1 MMRDS
6 FFCKIFVKVKKNT
19 VICNEKHKNN
29 SNHHL
34 TIMKKI
40 FFFVCCIAVAAYSF
54 GQQALGQRPR
64 VKSPVVNSDGTVT
77 FNFYDP
83 TAQQVSVTGDFEEI
97 HWQTLPMEH
106 QENGLWTVTT
116 KQPLN
121 PELYSY
127 SLSVDGQR
135 FIDPANSYVN
145 RDISTLSNIFIV
157 TGSDDDKGHLYQVND
172 VPHGTLSRVW
182 YDSPTLGQ
190 QRRMTVYLPASYDGK
205 KRFPVM
211 YLLHGHG
218 GDETSWGD
226 LGRTSQIMDN
236 LIAEGKAV
244 PMIVVMP
251 NGNPTCNAA
260 PGWWHEG
267 MYTPDGNAFNQ
278 RGAKASM
285 EESFMDIVNFVDS
298 HYKTIRKR
306 SARAVTGLSMGGGH
320 TFGIS
325 RLYPTVF
332 DYYGL
337 QSAAAR
343 FNKGDAKFDEQMSR
357 LFASKPRL
365 FWIAIGKEDF
375 LMQMNTELRHYL
387 DEHQYPYEYYE
398 NDGGHIWR
406 NWRIYLSMFAQKIF
420 KDK

>member
-1 MMRDS
+1 
-6 FFCKIFVKVKKNT
+6 
-19 VICNEKHKNN
+19 
-29 SNHHL
+29 
-34 TIMKKI
+34 MKKLI
-40 FFFVCCIAVAAYSF
+40 LILACCALTAVGSF

-64 VKSPVVNSDGTVT
+64 VTSPVINQDGTVT

-83 TAQQVSVTGDFEEI
+83 TATQVSVNGDFAEI
-97 HWQTLPMEH
+97 HGVTLPMTR
-106 QENGLWTVTT
+106 QDNGVWTATT
-116 KQPLN
+116 APLA

-127 SLSVDGQR
+127 SINVDGQR

-145 RDISTLSNIFIV
+145 RDISTLSNIFII
-157 TGSDDDKGHLYQVND
+157 SRSADDKGHLYQMND
-172 VPHGTLSRVW
+172 VRHGTLERVW

-190 QRRMTVYLPASYDGK
+190 QRRMTVYLPAGYDGK
-205 KRFPVM
+205 KRFPVL

-236 LIAEGKAV
+236 LIAEGRAV

-267 MYTPDGNAFNQ
+267 MYTPDGNAFRD

-285 EESFMDIVNFVDS
+285 EESFMDIVKYVDS
-298 HYKTIRKR
+298 HYKTIAKR

-325 RLYPTVF
+325 RLYPDTF

-343 FNKGDAKFDEQMSR
+343 VEKNNATFDEQMAR

-365 FWIAIGKEDF
+365 YWIAIGQDDF
-375 LMQMNTELRHYL
+375 LMQMNNELRVYL
-387 DEHQYPYEYYE
+387 DGHGYNYEYFE
-398 NDGGHIWR
+398 NDGGHLWR
-406 NWRIYLSMFAQKIF
+406 NWRIYLTMFAQRLF
-420 KDK
+420 KN

>member
-1 MMRDS
+1 MALN
-6 FFCKIFVKVKKNT
+6 C
-19 VICNEKHKNN
+19 
-29 SNHHL
+29 
-34 TIMKKI
+34 
-40 FFFVCCIAVAAYSF
+40 F
-54 GQQALGQRPR
+54 GQQALGQRAR
-64 VKSPVVNSDGTVT
+64 VQSPIVNNDGTVT
-77 FNFYDP
+77 FNLFAP
-83 TAQQVSVTGDFEEI
+83 SAERVSVSGDFNEI
-97 HWQTLPMEH
+97 RSQSLPMTK
-106 QENGLWTVTT
+106 QENGVWTVTT
-116 KQPLN
+116 GQLN

-127 SLSVDGQR
+127 SFSIDGQR

-157 TGSDDDKGHLYQVND
+157 SKSNDDKGHLYGVNN
-172 VPHGTLSRVW
+172 VPHGMLSRVW

-190 QRRMTVYLPASYDGK
+190 QRRMTVYLPAAYDGK

-285 EESFMDIVNFVDS
+285 EESFMDIVKYIDS
-298 HYKTIRKR
+298 HYMTIAKR
-306 SARAVTGLSMGGGH
+306 SGRAVTGLSMGGGH

-325 RLYPTVF
+325 RLYPDQF

-343 FNKGDAKFDEQMSR
+343 VQQNNEQFDSQMQR
-357 LFASKPRL
+357 LFASKPKL
-365 FWIAIGKEDF
+365 YWIAIGKDDF
-375 LMQMNTELRHYL
+375 LMQSNTQLRSYL
-387 DEHQYPYEYYE
+387 DSHSYPYEYYE

-406 NWRIYLSMFAQKIF
+406 NWRIYLTLFAQKIF
-420 KDK
+420 KQ

>member
-1 MMRDS
+1 
-6 FFCKIFVKVKKNT
+6 
-19 VICNEKHKNN
+19 
-29 SNHHL
+29 
-34 TIMKKI
+34 MKKFMI
-40 FFFVCCIAVAAYSF
+40 YVCCSLMAMSSF
-54 GQQALGQRPR
+54 AQQQLGQRPR
-64 VKSPVVNSDGTVT
+64 VQSPVVNADGTVT

-83 TAQQVSVTGDFEEI
+83 SAQRVTVSGDFNEI
-97 HWQTLPMEH
+97 GNQRLNLTK
-106 QENGLWTVTT
+106 QENGVWTGTT
-116 KQPLN
+116 TALN

-157 TGSDDDKGHLYQVND
+157 TKSNDDKGHLYSVNN

-182 YDSPTLGQ
+182 YDSPTLEQ
-190 QRRMTVYLPASYDGK
+190 QRRMTVYLPAAYDGK
-205 KRFPVM
+205 KAFPVM

-218 GDETSWGD
+218 GDETAWGD
-226 LGRTSQIMDN
+226 LGRASQIMDN
-236 LIAEGKAV
+236 LIAEGKCV

-278 RGAKASM
+278 RGAKATM
-285 EESFMDIVNFVDS
+285 EESFMDIVNYVDS
-298 HYKTIRKR
+298 HYKTIKKR
-306 SARAVTGLSMGGGH
+306 SGRAVTGLSMGGGH

-325 RLYPTVF
+325 RLYPEVF

-343 FNKGDAKFDEQMSR
+343 MQQNDAKFDEQMAR
-357 LFASKPRL
+357 LFASKPKL

-375 LMQMNTELRHYL
+375 LMQMNTQLRGYL
-387 DEHQYPYEYYE
+387 DEHHYPYEYYE

-406 NWRIYLSMFAQKIF
+406 NWRIYLTLFAQKIF
-420 KDK
+420 K

>member
-1 MMRDS
+1 
-6 FFCKIFVKVKKNT
+6 
-19 VICNEKHKNN
+19 
-29 SNHHL
+29 
-34 TIMKKI
+34 MKK
-40 FFFVCCIAVAAYSF
+40 FMFLVCGCLMAMNSVA
-54 GQQALGQRPR
+54 QQQLGQRSR
-64 VKSPVVNSDGTVT
+64 VQSPVVNADGTVT
-77 FNFYDP
+77 FNFYSP
-83 TAQQVSVTGDFEEI
+83 SAQRVSVSGDFDEI
-97 HWQTLPMEH
+97 RNQRLEMTK
-106 QENGLWTVTT
+106 QENGVWTVTT
-116 KQPLN
+116 KALN

-135 FIDPANSYVN
+135 FVDPANSYVN

-157 TGSDDDKGHLYQVND
+157 TKSNDDKGHLYSVND

-190 QRRMTVYLPASYDGK
+190 QRRMTVYLPAAYDGK
-205 KRFPVM
+205 KVFPVM

-218 GDETSWGD
+218 GDETAWGD
-226 LGRTSQIMDN
+226 LGRASQIMDN
-236 LIAEGKAV
+236 LIAEGKCV

-285 EESFMDIVNFVDS
+285 EESFMDIVNYVDS
-298 HYKTIRKR
+298 HYKTIKKR
-306 SARAVTGLSMGGGH
+306 SGRAVTGLSMGGGH

-325 RLYPTVF
+325 RLYPETF

-343 FNKGDAKFDEQMSR
+343 VQQNDAKFNEQMTR
-357 LFASKPRL
+357 LFSSKPKL

-375 LMQMNTELRHYL
+375 LIQQNNGLRQYL
-387 DEHQYPYEYYE
+387 DEHKYPYEYYE

-406 NWRIYLSMFAQKIF
+406 NWRIYLTMFAQKIF
-420 KDK
+420 RD

>member
-1 MMRDS
+1 MKRMI
-6 FFCKIFVKVKKNT
+6 FIAGFC
-19 VICNEKHKNN
+19 
-29 SNHHL
+29 
-34 TIMKKI
+34 M
-40 FFFVCCIAVAAYSF
+40 IAVTCF
-54 GQQALGQRPR
+54 GQQALRQRPR
-64 VKSPVVNSDGTVT
+64 VQSPVINEDGTVT

-83 TAQQVSVTGDFEEI
+83 TAQNVSVSGDFEEI
-97 HWQTLPMEH
+97 RGKRLPMTK
-106 QENGLWTVTT
+106 QENGVWTVTT
-116 KQPLN
+116 APLN

-135 FIDPANSYVN
+135 FIDPSNSYVN

-157 TGSDDDKGHLYQVND
+157 TKSNDDKGHLYQVNN

-190 QRRMTVYLPASYDGK
+190 QRRMTVYLPAAYDGER
-205 KRFPVM
+205 RFPVM

-226 LGRTSQIMDN
+226 LGRASQIMDN

-251 NGNPTCNAA
+251 NGNPSCNAA
-260 PGWWHEG
+260 PGWWHEN
-267 MYTPDGNAFNQ
+267 MYVPDGNAFNQ

-285 EESFMDIVNFVDS
+285 EQSFMDIVNFIDS
-298 HYKTIRKR
+298 HYKTIANR
-306 SARAVTGLSMGGGH
+306 SGRAVTGLSMGGGH

-325 RLYPTVF
+325 RLYPDQF

-343 FNKGDAKFDEQMSR
+343 MQKDNPRFEEQMAK
-357 LFASKPRL
+357 LFNSKPKL
-365 FWIAIGKEDF
+365 YWIAIGKEDF
-375 LMQMNTELRHYL
+375 LMQGNTQLREYL
-387 DEHQYPYEYYE
+387 DNKGYPYEYYE

-406 NWRIYLSMFAQKIF
+406 NWRIYLTMFAQKIF
-420 KDK
+420 KNN

>member
-1 MMRDS
+1 
-6 FFCKIFVKVKKNT
+6 
-19 VICNEKHKNN
+19 
-29 SNHHL
+29 
-34 TIMKKI
+34 MKK
-40 FFFVCCIAVAAYSF
+40 FMFLVCGCLMAMNSVA
-54 GQQALGQRPR
+54 QQQLGQRAR
-64 VKSPVVNSDGTVT
+64 VQSPVVNADGTVT
-77 FNFYDP
+77 FNFYSP
-83 TAQQVSVTGDFEEI
+83 SAQRVSVSGDFDEI
-97 HWQTLPMEH
+97 RNQRLEMTK
-106 QENGLWTVTT
+106 QENGVWTVTT
-116 KQPLN
+116 KALN

-135 FIDPANSYVN
+135 FVDPANSYVN

-157 TGSDDDKGHLYQVND
+157 TKSNDDKGHLYSVND

-190 QRRMTVYLPASYDGK
+190 QRRMTVYLPAAYDGK
-205 KRFPVM
+205 KAFPVM

-218 GDETSWGD
+218 GDETAWGD
-226 LGRTSQIMDN
+226 LGRASQIMDN
-236 LIAEGKAV
+236 LIAEGKCV

-267 MYTPDGNAFNQ
+267 MYTPDGNAFIQ

-298 HYKTIRKR
+298 HYKTVKKR
-306 SARAVTGLSMGGGH
+306 SGRAVTGLSMGGGH

-325 RLYPTVF
+325 RLYPETF

-343 FNKGDAKFDEQMSR
+343 VQQNDAKFNEQMSR
-357 LFASKPRL
+357 LFSSKPKL

-375 LMQMNTELRHYL
+375 LIQQNNGLRQYL
-387 DEHQYPYEYYE
+387 DAHNYPYEYYE

-420 KDK
+420 RD

>member
-1 MMRDS
+1 
-6 FFCKIFVKVKKNT
+6 
-19 VICNEKHKNN
+19 
-29 SNHHL
+29 
-34 TIMKKI
+34 MKK
-40 FFFVCCIAVAAYSF
+40 FMFLVCGCLMAMNSVA
-54 GQQALGQRPR
+54 QQQLGQRAR
-64 VKSPVVNSDGTVT
+64 VQSPVVNADGTVT
-77 FNFYDP
+77 FNFYSP
-83 TAQQVSVTGDFEEI
+83 SAQRVSVSGDFDEI
-97 HWQTLPMEH
+97 RNQRLEMTK
-106 QENGLWTVTT
+106 QENGVWTVTT
-116 KQPLN
+116 KALN

-135 FIDPANSYVN
+135 FVDPANSYVN

-157 TGSDDDKGHLYQVND
+157 TKSDDDKGHLYSVND

-190 QRRMTVYLPASYDGK
+190 KRRMTVYLPAAYDGK
-205 KRFPVM
+205 KAFPVM

-218 GDETSWGD
+218 GDETAWGD
-226 LGRTSQIMDN
+226 LGRASQIMDN
-236 LIAEGKAV
+236 LIAEGKCV

-285 EESFMDIVNFVDS
+285 EESFMDIVNYVDS
-298 HYKTIRKR
+298 HYKTIKKR
-306 SARAVTGLSMGGGH
+306 SGRAVTGLSMGGGH

-325 RLYPTVF
+325 RLYPETF

-343 FNKGDAKFDEQMSR
+343 VQQNDAKFNEQMTR
-357 LFASKPRL
+357 LFSSKPKL

-375 LMQMNTELRHYL
+375 LIQQNNGLRQYL
-387 DEHQYPYEYYE
+387 DEHKYPYEYYE

-406 NWRIYLSMFAQKIF
+406 NWRIYLTMFAQKIF
-420 KDK
+420 RD

>member
-1 MMRDS
+1 MNR
-6 FFCKIFVKVKKNT
+6 
-19 VICNEKHKNN
+19 
-29 SNHHL
+29 
-34 TIMKKI
+34 IMI
-40 FFFVCCIAVAAYSF
+40 MACCWLFTLSGMA
-54 GQQALGQRPR
+54 QQQLGQRPR
-64 VKSPVVNSDGTVT
+64 VKSPVINEDGTVT
-77 FNFYDP
+77 FNFYHP
-83 TAQQVSVTGDFEEI
+83 SAQKVSVNGDFEEI
-97 HWQTLPMEH
+97 RNKQLDMVK
-106 QENGLWTVTT
+106 QENGVWTVTT
-116 KQPLN
+116 PPLN

-135 FIDPANSYVN
+135 LIDPANSYVN

-157 TGSDDDKGHLYQVND
+157 TKGNDDKGHLYQVNN

-190 QRRMTVYLPASYDGK
+190 QRRMTIYLPPSYDGK
-205 KRFPVM
+205 KEFPVM

-218 GDETSWGD
+218 GDETAWGD

-236 LIAEGKAV
+236 LIAEGKCV

-267 MYTPDGNAFNQ
+267 MYIPDGNAFNQ
-278 RGAKASM
+278 RGAKATM
-285 EESFMDIVNFVDS
+285 EESFMDIVNYVDA

-306 SARAVTGLSMGGGH
+306 EGRAVTGLSMGGGH

-325 RLYPTVF
+325 RLYPETF

-337 QSAAAR
+337 QSAACRMPREIMPNTPA
-343 FNKGDAKFDEQMSR
+343 SR
-357 LFASKPRL
+357 LNEDFDGQMKRLFDSKPKL
-365 FWIAIGKEDF
+365 YWIAIGKEDF
-375 LMQMNTELRHYL
+375 LLQMNNELRTYL
-387 DEHQYPYEYYE
+387 DNHHYPYEYYE

-406 NWRIYLSMFAQKIF
+406 NWRIYLTIFAQKIF
-420 KDK
+420 RQ

>member
-1 MMRDS
+1 
-6 FFCKIFVKVKKNT
+6 
-19 VICNEKHKNN
+19 
-29 SNHHL
+29 
-34 TIMKKI
+34 MKRLMI
-40 FFFVCCIAVAAYSF
+40 LACCCLIAMSSIA
-54 GQQALGQRPR
+54 QQQLGQRPR
-64 VKSPVVNSDGTVT
+64 VKSPVINADGTVT
-77 FNFYDP
+77 FNLYAP
-83 TAQQVSVTGDFEEI
+83 SAQRVSVNGDFEEI
-97 HWQTLPMEH
+97 HGKRLDMTK
-106 QENGLWTVTT
+106 QENGVWTVTT
-116 KQPLN
+116 KALN

-127 SLSVDGQR
+127 SISIDGQR
-135 FIDPANSYVN
+135 YIDPSNSYVN

-157 TGSDDDKGHLYQVND
+157 TKSKDDKGHLYSVND

-190 QRRMTVYLPASYDGK
+190 QRRMTVYLPAGYDGK

-218 GDETSWGD
+218 GDETAWGD
-226 LGRTSQIMDN
+226 LGRASQIMDN
-236 LIAEGKAV
+236 LIAEGKCV

-267 MYTPDGNAFNQ
+267 MYTPDGNAFRD

-298 HYKTIRKR
+298 HYMTIAKR
-306 SARAVTGLSMGGGH
+306 SGRAVTGLSMGGGH

-325 RLYPTVF
+325 RMYPETF

-343 FNKGDAKFDEQMSR
+343 IPQDRSKFDEQMAR
-357 LFASKPRL
+357 LFNSKPKL
-365 FWIAIGKEDF
+365 YWIAIGKEDF
-375 LMQMNTELRHYL
+375 LIQGNTQLRQYL
-387 DEHQYPYEYYE
+387 DSKGYPYEYYE

-406 NWRIYLSMFAQKIF
+406 NWRIYLTLFAQKIF
-420 KDK
+420 K

>member
-1 MMRDS
+1 M
-6 FFCKIFVKVKKNT
+6 
-19 VICNEKHKNN
+19 
-29 SNHHL
+29 
-34 TIMKKI
+34 
-40 FFFVCCIAVAAYSF
+40 VCCCLMALGSMA
-54 GQQALGQRPR
+54 QQQLGQRPR
-64 VKSPVVNSDGTVT
+64 VKSPVVNADGTVT

-83 TAQQVSVTGDFEEI
+83 TAQRVSVNGDFREI
-97 HWQTLPMEH
+97 GSQRLEMTK
-106 QENGLWTVTT
+106 QDNGVWTVTT
-116 KQPLN
+116 APLN

-135 FIDPANSYVN
+135 FVDPSNSYVN

-157 TGSDDDKGHLYQVND
+157 SKSSDDKGHLYQVNN

-190 QRRMTVYLPASYDGK
+190 QRRMTVYLPAAYDGK

-218 GDETSWGD
+218 GDETAWGD
-226 LGRTSQIMDN
+226 LGRASQIMDN
-236 LIAEGKAV
+236 LIAEGKCV

-278 RGAKASM
+278 RGAKATM
-285 EESFMDIVNFVDS
+285 EESFLDIVKYVDS
-298 HYKTIRKR
+298 HYQTIAKR
-306 SARAVTGLSMGGGH
+306 EGRAVTGLSMGGGH

-325 RLYPTVF
+325 RLYPETF

-337 QSAAAR
+337 QSAATRMA
-343 FNKGDAKFDEQMSR
+343 FGGSDNQTKFDEQMAR
-357 LFASKPRL
+357 LFNSKPKL
-365 FWIAIGKEDF
+365 YWIAIGKEDF
-375 LMQMNTELRHYL
+375 LMQMNNDLRKYL
-387 DEHQYPYEYYE
+387 DEKGYKYEYYE

-406 NWRIYLSMFAQKIF
+406 NWRIYLTMFAQKIF
-420 KDK
+420 K

>member
-1 MMRDS
+1 MMKRQMILLS
-6 FFCKIFVKVKKNT
+6 
-19 VICNEKHKNN
+19 
-29 SNHHL
+29 
-34 TIMKKI
+34 
-40 FFFVCCIAVAAYSF
+40 CCLMTLCSPA
-54 GQQALGQRPR
+54 QQQLRQRPR
-64 VKSPVVNSDGTVT
+64 VQSPVVNTDGTVT

-83 TAQQVSVTGDFEEI
+83 SAQEVSVCGDFNEI
-97 HWQTLPMEH
+97 HTQTLEMTK
-106 QENGLWTVTT
+106 QENGVWTVTT
-116 KQPLN
+116 TPLA

-127 SLSVDGQR
+127 SILVDGQR
-135 FIDPANSYVN
+135 FVDPANSYVN

-157 TGSDDDKGHLYQVND
+157 SKSKEDKGHLYGVND

-190 QRRMTVYLPASYDGK
+190 QRRMTVYLPPSYDGK

-218 GDETSWGD
+218 GDETAWAD

-236 LIAEGKAV
+236 LIAEGRCV

-278 RGAKASM
+278 RGAKATM
-285 EESFMDIVNFVDS
+285 EESFMDIVNFIDS
-298 HYKTIRKR
+298 HYQTIKKR
-306 SARAVTGLSMGGGH
+306 LARAVTGLSMGGGH
-320 TFGIS
+320 TFGIA
-325 RLYPTVF
+325 RLYPNEF

-337 QSAAAR
+337 QSAACKMPR
-343 FNKGDAKFDEQMSR
+343 EIVPNVPNSKLNKDYDGQMKR
-357 LFASKPRL
+357 LFDSKPKL

-375 LMQMNTELRHYL
+375 LMQMNTDLRKYL
-387 DEHQYPYEYYE
+387 DEHHYPYEYYE

-420 KDK
+420 KE

>member
-1 MMRDS
+1 M
-6 FFCKIFVKVKKNT
+6 
-19 VICNEKHKNN
+19 ENN
-29 SNHHL
+29 NWYSTL
-34 TIMKKI
+34 ALL
-40 FFFVCCIAVAAYSF
+40 CCLMFAAAGY
-54 GQQALGQRPR
+54 GQQALGMRPR
-64 VKSPVVNSDGTVT
+64 VKSPVVNQDGTVT
-77 FNFYDP
+77 FNLYAP
-83 TAQQVSVTGDFEEI
+83 EAKQVSVTGDFAEI
-97 HWQTLPMEH
+97 KQETLPMTR
-106 QENGLWTVTT
+106 QENGVWTATT
-116 KQPLN
+116 AVLA

-127 SLSVDGQR
+127 SMNVDGQR

-157 TGSDDDKGHLYQVND
+157 SRSADDKGHLYQVND

-190 QRRMTVYLPASYDGK
+190 QRRMTVYLPAAYDGK

-218 GDETSWGD
+218 GDETAWSD

-236 LIAEGKAV
+236 LIAEGRAV

-267 MYTPDGNAFNQ
+267 MYTPDGNAFRD

-285 EESFMDIVNFVDS
+285 EESFMDIVNYVDC

-325 RLYPTVF
+325 RLYPETF

-343 FNKGDAKFDEQMSR
+343 MPKDMESFDRQMAR

-365 FWIAIGKEDF
+365 YWIAIGKDDF
-375 LMQMNTELRHYL
+375 LLQMNNELRTYL
-387 DEHQYPYEYYE
+387 DAHHYPYEYYE

-406 NWRIYLSMFAQKIF
+406 NWRIYLTMFAQRLF
-420 KDK
+420 RE

>member
-1 MMRDS
+1 
-6 FFCKIFVKVKKNT
+6 
-19 VICNEKHKNN
+19 
-29 SNHHL
+29 
-34 TIMKKI
+34 MKKI
-40 FFFVCCIAVAAYSF
+40 LLMMMMGLMAMSSY

-64 VKSPVVNSDGTVT
+64 VKSPVINADGTVT

-83 TAQQVSVTGDFEEI
+83 SATRVSVNGDFEEI
-97 HWQTLPMEH
+97 RNKRLDMTKQD
-106 QENGLWTVTT
+106 NGVWTVTT
-116 KQPLN
+116 SVLN

-127 SLSVDGQR
+127 SLNVDGQR
-135 FIDPANSYVN
+135 IVDPSNSYVN

-157 TGSDDDKGHLYQVND
+157 TKSADDKGHLYSVND
-172 VPHGTLSRVW
+172 VPHGTMSRVW

-190 QRRMTVYLPASYDGK
+190 QRRMTIYLPPTYDGK
-205 KRFPVM
+205 QRFPVM
-211 YLLHGHG
+211 YLFHGHG
-218 GDETSWGD
+218 GDETAWGD
-226 LGRTSQIMDN
+226 LGRTWQIMDN
-236 LIAEGKAV
+236 LIAEGKCV

-278 RGAKASM
+278 RGAKATM

-298 HYKTIRKR
+298 HYQTIAKR
-306 SARAVTGLSMGGGH
+306 SGRAVTGLSMGGGH

-325 RLYPTVF
+325 RLYPETF

-337 QSAAAR
+337 QSAATRMA
-343 FNKGDAKFDEQMSR
+343 FGGSLNGQQSNDDQAKFDAQMKR
-357 LFASKPRL
+357 LFDSKPKL
-365 FWIAIGKEDF
+365 YWIAIGKEDF
-375 LMQMNTELRHYL
+375 LMQMNTDLRKYL
-387 DEHQYPYEYYE
+387 DDHKYPYEYYE

-420 KDK
+420 K

>member
-1 MMRDS
+1 
-6 FFCKIFVKVKKNT
+6 
-19 VICNEKHKNN
+19 
-29 SNHHL
+29 
-34 TIMKKI
+34 MKK
-40 FFFVCCIAVAAYSF
+40 FMFLVCGCLMAMNSVA
-54 GQQALGQRPR
+54 QQQLGQRAR
-64 VKSPVVNSDGTVT
+64 VQSPVVNADGTVT
-77 FNFYDP
+77 FNFYSP
-83 TAQQVSVTGDFEEI
+83 SAQRVSVSGDFDEI
-97 HWQTLPMEH
+97 RNQRLEMTK
-106 QENGLWTVTT
+106 QENGVWTVTT
-116 KQPLN
+116 KALN

-135 FIDPANSYVN
+135 FVDPANSYVN

-157 TGSDDDKGHLYQVND
+157 TKSDDDKGHLYSVND

-190 QRRMTVYLPASYDGK
+190 QRRMTVYLPAAYDGK
-205 KRFPVM
+205 KVFPVM

-218 GDETSWGD
+218 GDETAWGD
-226 LGRTSQIMDN
+226 LGRASQIMDN
-236 LIAEGKAV
+236 LIAEGKCV

-285 EESFMDIVNFVDS
+285 EESFMDIVNYVDS
-298 HYKTIRKR
+298 HYKTIKKR
-306 SARAVTGLSMGGGH
+306 SGRAVTGLSMGGGH

-325 RLYPTVF
+325 RLYPETF

-343 FNKGDAKFDEQMSR
+343 VQQNDAKFNEQMSR
-357 LFASKPRL
+357 LFSSKPKL

-375 LMQMNTELRHYL
+375 LIQQNNGLRQYL
-387 DEHQYPYEYYE
+387 DEHKYPYEYYE

-406 NWRIYLSMFAQKIF
+406 NWRIYLTMFAQKIF
-420 KDK
+420 RD

>member
-1 MMRDS
+1 MALGSM
-6 FFCKIFVKVKKNT
+6 
-19 VICNEKHKNN
+19 
-29 SNHHL
+29 
-34 TIMKKI
+34 
-40 FFFVCCIAVAAYSF
+40 A
-54 GQQALGQRPR
+54 QQQLGQRPR
-64 VKSPVVNSDGTVT
+64 VKSPVVNADGTVT

-83 TAQQVSVTGDFEEI
+83 TAQRVSVNGDFREI
-97 HWQTLPMEH
+97 GSQRLEMKK
-106 QENGLWTVTT
+106 QDNGVWTVTT
-116 KQPLN
+116 APLN

-135 FIDPANSYVN
+135 FVDPSNSYVN

-157 TGSDDDKGHLYQVND
+157 SKSSDDKGHLYQVNN

-190 QRRMTVYLPASYDGK
+190 QRRMTVYLPAAYDGK

-218 GDETSWGD
+218 GDETAWGD
-226 LGRTSQIMDN
+226 LGRASQIMDN
-236 LIAEGKAV
+236 LIAEGKCV

-278 RGAKASM
+278 RGAKATM
-285 EESFMDIVNFVDS
+285 EESFLDIVKYVDS
-298 HYKTIRKR
+298 HYQTIAKR
-306 SARAVTGLSMGGGH
+306 EGRAVTGLSMGGGH

-325 RLYPTVF
+325 RLYPETF

-337 QSAAAR
+337 QSAATRMA
-343 FNKGDAKFDEQMSR
+343 FGGSDNQAKFDEQMAR
-357 LFASKPRL
+357 LFNSKPKL
-365 FWIAIGKEDF
+365 YWIAIGKEDF
-375 LMQMNTELRHYL
+375 LMQMNNDLRKYL
-387 DEHQYPYEYYE
+387 DEKGYKYEYYE

-406 NWRIYLSMFAQKIF
+406 NWRIYLTMFAQKIF
-420 KDK
+420 K

>member
-1 MMRDS
+1 
-6 FFCKIFVKVKKNT
+6 
-19 VICNEKHKNN
+19 
-29 SNHHL
+29 
-34 TIMKKI
+34 MKRI
-40 FFFVCCIAVAAYSF
+40 LSLAVCGLLAVGSVA
-54 GQQALGQRPR
+54 QQQLGMRPR
-64 VKSPVVNSDGTVT
+64 VQSPVVNADGTVT

-83 TAQQVSVTGDFEEI
+83 TAQAVSVFGDFKEI
-97 HWQTLPMEH
+97 SGQQLDMTR
-106 QENGLWTVTT
+106 QDNGIWSVTT
-116 KQPLN
+116 SPLA

-127 SLSVDGQR
+127 SLTVDGQR

-157 TGSDDDKGHLYQVND
+157 SKTDSDKGHLYTVNN

-190 QRRMTVYLPASYDGK
+190 QRRMTIYLPPTYDGK

-218 GDETSWGD
+218 GDETAWSD

-236 LIAEGKAV
+236 LIAEGKCV

-278 RGAKASM
+278 RGAKSTM

-298 HYKTIRKR
+298 HYQTIQKR

-325 RLYPTVF
+325 RLYPQVF

-337 QSAAAR
+337 QSAACR
-343 FNKGDAKFDEQMSR
+343 MPKELIPNTPNSKLNDDFDGQMAR
-357 LFASKPRL
+357 LFASKPKL
-365 FWIAIGKEDF
+365 FWIAIGKDDF
-375 LMQMNTELRHYL
+375 LMQMNTELRQYL
-387 DEHQYPYEYYE
+387 DAHHYPYEYYE

-406 NWRIYLSMFAQKIF
+406 NWRIYLTLFAQKIF
-420 KDK
+420 KE

>member
-1 MMRDS
+1 MKHLMIFASCCLIAMSS
-6 FFCKIFVKVKKNT
+6 F
-19 VICNEKHKNN
+19 
-29 SNHHL
+29 
-34 TIMKKI
+34 
-40 FFFVCCIAVAAYSF
+40 A
-54 GQQALGQRPR
+54 QQQLGQRPR
-64 VKSPVVNSDGTVT
+64 VKSPVINADGTVT
-77 FNFYDP
+77 FNLYAP
-83 TAQQVSVTGDFEEI
+83 SAQRVSVSGDFEEI
-97 HWQTLPMEH
+97 HGKRLDMTK
-106 QENGLWTVTT
+106 QENGVWTVTT
-116 KQPLN
+116 EALN

-135 FIDPANSYVN
+135 FIDPGNSYVN

-157 TGSDDDKGHLYQVND
+157 TKSADDKGHLYSVND

-190 QRRMTVYLPASYDGK
+190 QRRMTVYLPAAYDGK
-205 KRFPVM
+205 KSFPVM

-218 GDETSWGD
+218 GDETAWGD
-226 LGRTSQIMDN
+226 LGRASQIMDN
-236 LIAEGKAV
+236 LIAEGKCV

-267 MYTPDGNAFNQ
+267 MYTPDGNAFRD

-298 HYKTIRKR
+298 HYKTIAKR
-306 SARAVTGLSMGGGH
+306 SGRAVTGLSMGGGH

-325 RLYPTVF
+325 RMYPETF

-343 FNKGDAKFDEQMSR
+343 IPQDRAKFDEQMAR
-357 LFASKPRL
+357 LFNSKPKL
-365 FWIAIGKEDF
+365 YWIAIGKEDF
-375 LMQMNTELRHYL
+375 LIQGNTQLRQYL
-387 DEHQYPYEYYE
+387 DSKGYPYEYYE

-406 NWRIYLSMFAQKIF
+406 NWRIYLTLFAQKIF
-420 KDK
+420 K

>member
-1 MMRDS
+1 
-6 FFCKIFVKVKKNT
+6 
-19 VICNEKHKNN
+19 
-29 SNHHL
+29 
-34 TIMKKI
+34 MKK
-40 FFFVCCIAVAAYSF
+40 FMFLVCGCLMAMNSVA
-54 GQQALGQRPR
+54 QQQLGQRAR
-64 VKSPVVNSDGTVT
+64 VQSPVVNADGTVT
-77 FNFYDP
+77 FNFYSP
-83 TAQQVSVTGDFEEI
+83 SAQRVSVSGDFDEI
-97 HWQTLPMEH
+97 RNQRLEMTK
-106 QENGLWTVTT
+106 QENGVWTVTT
-116 KQPLN
+116 KALN

-135 FIDPANSYVN
+135 FVDPANSYVN

-157 TGSDDDKGHLYQVND
+157 TKSDDDKGHLYSVND

-190 QRRMTVYLPASYDGK
+190 QRRMTVYLPAAYDGK
-205 KRFPVM
+205 KAFPVM

-218 GDETSWGD
+218 GDETAWGD
-226 LGRTSQIMDN
+226 LGRASQIMDN
-236 LIAEGKAV
+236 LIAEGKCV

-285 EESFMDIVNFVDS
+285 EESFMDIVNYVDS
-298 HYKTIRKR
+298 HYKTIKKR
-306 SARAVTGLSMGGGH
+306 SGRAVTGLSMGGGH

-325 RLYPTVF
+325 RLYPETF

-343 FNKGDAKFDEQMSR
+343 VQQNDAKFNEQMSR
-357 LFASKPRL
+357 LFSSKPKL

-375 LMQMNTELRHYL
+375 LIQQNNGLRRYL
-387 DEHQYPYEYYE
+387 DEHKYPYEYYE

-406 NWRIYLSMFAQKIF
+406 NWRIYLTMFAQKIF
-420 KDK
+420 RD